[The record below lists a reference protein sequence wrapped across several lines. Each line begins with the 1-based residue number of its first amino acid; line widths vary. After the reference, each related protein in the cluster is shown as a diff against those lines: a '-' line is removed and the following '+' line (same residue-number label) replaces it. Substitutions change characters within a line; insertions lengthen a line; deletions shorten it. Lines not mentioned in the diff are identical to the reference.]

1 MSRNDIGFDK
11 KLIEATHGVEPDS
24 AEPNQTDAGA
34 VIVLGVDVKEAQRFS
49 VL

>member
-1 MSRNDIGFDK
+1 VSRNDIGFDR

-24 AEPNQTDAGA
+24 AEPNQTEAGA
-34 VIVLGVDVKEAQRFS
+34 VIVFGVDVKVAQRLS